1 MTRLLRVTGFLLIGT
16 GALVLLVWAI
26 RPLRFIWPALLA
38 LPPAIQIGIAVA
50 GLGMVVLMGSL
61 IAERIGDREAD
72 RKLAAS
78 EPVTNRTREQ
88 K

>member
-1 MTRLLRVTGFLLIGT
+1 MTRLLRITGFLLIAT

-38 LPPAIQIGIAVA
+38 LPPAILIGIAVA

-72 RKLAAS
+72 RRLAAAD
-78 EPVTNRTREQ
+78 PVTNSTEEQ

>member
-1 MTRLLRVTGFLLIGT
+1 MTRLLRITGFLLIGT

-26 RPLRFIWPALLA
+26 RPLRFIWPMLLA

-72 RKLAAS
+72 RRLAVS
-78 EPVTNRTREQ
+78 DPVTNSTEEQ